1 MRKAIHFK
9 AMMCQECSIP
19 LERFSDLMG
28 LFLKQAPDTLD
39 IENFALDIRQQDFQD
54 QGQVREFI
62 QSVCG
67 WGNYSGIGGRV
78 LLNNTLE
85 QIADT
90 LRRATAVLE
99 QQEPDIG
106 NALQIV
112 KELNGLACSF
122 ASKHLRILFPNLCPV
137 LDSIISERMFYP
149 SDIEGYRA
157 FGTDCTMIA
166 GFLTNEAIPHPI
178 AARQETWYP
187 ADVEASIYAFLR
199 G

>member
-1 MRKAIHFK
+1 M
-9 AMMCQECSIP
+9 E
-19 LERFSDLMG
+19 

-39 IENFALDIRQQDFQD
+39 LENFALDIRQHDFQD
-54 QGQVREFI
+54 QGQVREFV
-62 QSVCG
+62 QRVCK
-67 WGNYSGIGGRV
+67 WGNYHGIATRV
-78 LLNNTLE
+78 LQDNTLE
-85 QIADT
+85 QIAT
-90 LRRATAVLE
+90 TFRRATTVLE

-112 KELNGLACSF
+112 SELNHLGYSF

-149 SDIEGYRA
+149 NDIEGYRT

-166 GFLTNEAIPHPI
+166 GFLTNEAIPHPTV
-178 AARQETWYP
+178 ARQGTWYP

-199 G
+199 GWE